1 MGADCK
7 VLEKGPHWR
16 ILLALTDAKIRAFK
30 PKAKAYKVSDFG
42 GLYINVTAKGS
53 KLWRLKYRFNGK
65 EGKLSFGP
73 YPDISLKDARILREE
88 ARAQLAKG
96 INPSLAKR
104 TARQEELGRTE
115 HTFNKVA
122 NQFINKVTKDGRSP
136 ATLKKLEWLLEEARV
151 DFGRMPISEITAPI
165 VLKTLRKREKLGHY
179 ETAQRMRSRIGG
191 VFRFAVASGI
201 IENDPTY
208 ALRDALIR
216 PKVTH
221 RAAIT
226 TKDGLKELVG
236 AIEDYRGSRQTAIA
250 LKLLMQFACRPGEI
264 RQAKWK
270 EIDFEECVWSI
281 PLNRMKMRRPHKVP
295 LTKSSLLLLEELREM
310 TGWGEFLFPAQTSS
324 KKPMSDNTMNQAL
337 VRMGFRKDEV
347 TPHGFRSTFST
358 FANESGLW
366 APDVIEAY
374 CARQDR
380 NAVRRAYNRSIYWD
394 ERVKL
399 ADWWADFLQELNI
412 EK

>member
-1 MGADCK
+1 M
-7 VLEKGPHWR
+7 
-16 ILLALTDAKIRAFK
+16 LTDTKIRALK
-30 PKAKAYKVSDFG
+30 PKGKAYKVSDFG

-73 YPDISLKDARILREE
+73 YPDVSLKDARSMKE
-88 ARAQLAKG
+88 AARTQLAKG
-96 INPSLAKR
+96 INPSLAKQE
-104 TARQEELGRTE
+104 AKQEELGRTE

-122 NQFINKVTKDGRSP
+122 DQFVHKVTKEGRSP
-136 ATLKKLEWLLEEARV
+136 ATLKKLVWHLEEARS
-151 DFGRMPISEITAPI
+151 DFGHMPIADIKAPI
-165 VLKTLRKREKLGHY
+165 ILKTLRKREKLGHY
-179 ETAQRMRSRIGG
+179 ETAHRMRSRIGG

-201 IENDPTY
+201 TDNDPTY
-208 ALRDALIR
+208 ALKDALIR
-216 PKVTH
+216 PIVTH

-226 TKDGLKELVG
+226 TTEGLKELLK
-236 AIEDYRGSRQTAIA
+236 AIEDYTGSRQTIIA
-250 LKLLMQFACRPGEI
+250 LKLLMQFACRPGEL
-264 RQAKWK
+264 RQARWD
-270 EIDFEECVWSI
+270 EFDIEAQIWSI
-281 PLNRMKMRRPHKVP
+281 PADRMKMRRPHKVP
-295 LTKSSLLLLEELREM
+295 LPKSSLLLLKELREL
-310 TGWGEFLFPAQTSS
+310 TGWGELLFPAQTSS

-337 VRMGFRKDEV
+337 FRMGFRKDEI
-347 TPHGFRSTFST
+347 TPHGLRSTFST

-399 ADWWADFLQELNI
+399 ANWWSAELNLLQNP
-412 EK
+412 

>member
-1 MGADCK
+1 
-7 VLEKGPHWR
+7 
-16 ILLALTDAKIRAFK
+16 LALTDAKIRALK
-30 PKAKAYKVSDFG
+30 PKDKAYKVSDFG

-73 YPDISLKDARILREE
+73 YPDVSLKDARSMKEA

-96 INPSLAKR
+96 INPSLAKQ
-104 TARQEELGRTE
+104 AAKQEELGRME

-122 NQFINKVTKDGRSP
+122 DQFVNKVTKDGKSP
-136 ATLKKLEWLLEEARV
+136 ATLKKLVWHLKEARS
-151 DFGRMPISEITAPI
+151 DFGHMPITDIKAPI
-165 VLKTLRKREKLGHY
+165 ILKTLRKREKLGHY
-179 ETAQRMRSRIGG
+179 ETAHRMKSRIGG

-201 IENDPTY
+201 TDNDPTY
-208 ALRDALIR
+208 ALKNALIR

-226 TKDGLKELVG
+226 TQEGLKELSK
-236 AIEDYRGSRQTAIA
+236 AIEDYTGSR
-250 LKLLMQFACRPGEI
+250 
-264 RQAKWK
+264 KW
-270 EIDFEECVWSI
+270 EEFDIEKQIWSI
-281 PLNRMKMRRPHKVP
+281 PADRMKMRRAHKVP
-295 LTKSSLLLLEELREM
+295 LPKSSLRQLEELREL
-310 TGWGEFLFPAQTSS
+310 TGWGDLLFPAQTSS

-337 VRMGFRKDEV
+337 FRMGFRKDEI
-347 TPHGFRSTFST
+347 TPHGLRSTFST

-399 ADWWADFLQELNI
+399 ADWWALELSNYAST
-412 EK
+412 

>member
-1 MGADCK
+1 M
-7 VLEKGPHWR
+7 LSR
-16 ILLALTDAKIRAFK
+16 IPPFWQENKLALTDAKIRALK
-30 PKAKAYKVSDFG
+30 PKGKTYKVSDFG
-42 GLYINVTAKGS
+42 GLYLSVTSKGS
-53 KLWRLKYRFNGK
+53 KLWRQKYRFKGK
-65 EGKLSFGP
+65 EGTLSFGP
-73 YPDISLKDARILREE
+73 YPEVSLKE
-88 ARAQLAKG
+88 ARDQRDEALKKGFNPADLKREAAAK
-96 INPSLAKR
+96 
-104 TARQEELGRTE
+104 ELGKSE

-122 NQFINKVTKDGRSP
+122 DNFVIKLTKEGRSP
-136 ATLKKLEWLLEEARV
+136 ATLSKLDWLLKDARK
-151 DFGRMPISEITAPI
+151 DFGHMPIAMITAPI
-165 VLKTLRKREKLGHY
+165 ILKTLRKRESQEHY
-179 ETAQRMRSRIGG
+179 ETASRMRSRIGG
-191 VFRFAVASGI
+191 VFRYAVASGI
-201 IENDPTY
+201 TDTDPTY

-216 PKVTH
+216 PTVTH

-226 TKDGLKELVG
+226 DKDGLRELVA

-264 RQAKWK
+264 RQAKW
-270 EIDFEECVWSI
+270 EEFDSAEGVWSI
-281 PLNRMKMRRPHKVP
+281 PSTRMKMRRPHKVP
-295 LTKSSLLLLEELREM
+295 LTASAILLLEELKEM

-380 NAVRRAYNRSIYWD
+380 NTVRRAYNRSLYWD

-399 ADWWADFLQELNI
+399 AAWWAAYLAQLKKGRLLVRE
-412 EK
+412 